1 MTLQLRSF
9 VPSLSWQS
17 IGFLPSENY
26 SSKRCFFIGDWG
38 KKAYLTQLP
47 AAVKAGK
54 VSQED
59 LDRALL
65 RLTILQMELGL
76 FDPKADSVRN
86 TRAVMFAT
94 SFSLMKDG
102 ERSFAKTGSGQAL

>member
-65 RLTILQMELGL
+65 RLTTLQMELGL

-86 TRAVMFAT
+86 TRAFMFAT
-94 SFSLMKDG
+94 SVSLMKDG

>member
-17 IGFLPSENY
+17 IVFLPSENY
-26 SSKRCFFIGDWG
+26 STKRCFLIGDWG

-65 RLTILQMELGL
+65 RLTTLQMELGL